1 MRMMNLIT
9 FFTFTHTL
17 FPVVATLHSW
27 LQLFSCQ
34 PRTSTTVRTEFSP
47 FICRVGVTS
56 RCSSGVST
64 SPSSHAAV
72 HAPLQRRIS
81 GVGVSIWSSRYF
93 RFDSKG
99 RTQLSCFQAQ
109 QPENSP
115 ATSCT
120 VWEILQIIYVKIT
133 LRERASLKNTCS
145 NASLSFLYLHFHNTK
160 LKLILLQLIK
170 VKLYMEFLL
179 TISTLI

>member
-1 MRMMNLIT
+1 MNLIT

-17 FPVVATLHSW
+17 LPVVATLHSR

-34 PRTSTTVRTEFSP
+34 PRTSTTTANPVRTEFSP

-64 SPSSHAAV
+64 SPRSHAAV

-81 GVGVSIWSSRYF
+81 GVGVSIWWSRYF

-99 RTQLSCFQAQ
+99 RIQLSCFQAQ

-133 LRERASLKNTCS
+133 LRERTSLKNTCS
-145 NASLSFLYLHFHNTK
+145 NARLSFLYLHFHNTK
-160 LKLILLQLIK
+160 LK
-170 VKLYMEFLL
+170 
-179 TISTLI
+179 